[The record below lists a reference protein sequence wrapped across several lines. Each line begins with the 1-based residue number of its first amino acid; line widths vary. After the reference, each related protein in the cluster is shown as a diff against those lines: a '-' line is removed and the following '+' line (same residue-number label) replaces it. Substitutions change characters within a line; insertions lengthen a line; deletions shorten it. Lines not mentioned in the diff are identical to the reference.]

1 MLPGVIA
8 ACESRGQLQVMLSA
22 NLCFLPFPGMP
33 AFGPGLPPPR
43 TAEERQLHDQII
55 AGTTQMFDAGL
66 GHLNQARAALG
77 LPPLARSVDQFFV
90 PSMFLLATSR
100 AFDWPVQPP
109 GTIRYVG
116 AQLDEPGWVEEW
128 QSPWPKDDAR
138 PLVTIG
144 FSTSFQDHAAVLQRV
159 INASGELPVCALVT
173 LGQIQPDE
181 VQASANTAIVRSAPH
196 NAVMRQ
202 ASVVVTH
209 GGHGTVMR
217 ALKHRLPMLI
227 IPHGRDQDENA
238 VRVVERGAGLRL
250 AATATQEEIEAALQR
265 LITEPAFAQAAQRLG
280 NAIDKADDASV
291 IDILEGFAAPRRSSI
306 ASLATLIA

>member
-1 MLPGVIA
+1 
-8 ACESRGQLQVMLSA
+8 
-22 NLCFLPFPGMP
+22 
-33 AFGPGLPPPR
+33 
-43 TAEERQLHDQII
+43 
-55 AGTTQMFDAGL
+55 
-66 GHLNQARAALG
+66 
-77 LPPLARSVDQFFV
+77 
-90 PSMFLLATSR
+90 
-100 AFDWPVQPP
+100 
-109 GTIRYVG
+109 
-116 AQLDEPGWVEEW
+116 
-128 QSPWPKDDAR
+128 
-138 PLVTIG
+138 
-144 FSTSFQDHAAVLQRV
+144 
-159 INASGELPVCALVT
+159 
-173 LGQIQPDE
+173 
-181 VQASANTAIVRSAPH
+181 
-196 NAVMRQ
+196 MRQ